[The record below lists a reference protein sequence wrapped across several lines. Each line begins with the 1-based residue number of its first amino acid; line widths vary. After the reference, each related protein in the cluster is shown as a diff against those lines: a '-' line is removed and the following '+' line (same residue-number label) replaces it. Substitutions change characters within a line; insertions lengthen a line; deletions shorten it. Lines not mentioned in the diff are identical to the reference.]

1 MLSKAVGLSSANSA
15 QSTSLC
21 QALSTACYSHH
32 LTQPCTLVIN
42 ISRAVTKTLRSR
54 EVRWSHLGLTSRIH
68 ILLSNSEACAPG
80 PLWPWRQPPPLLQPS
95 SLPPHPPSWGKYVLS
110 VLPLSPK
117 PSHPDS
123 LGVACLMCGV
133 LILACWHLLSCPW
146 NSILTPVRNHFSPP
160 HHSAHEPQAA
170 RSQCFPCV
178 SCEVTYLWVLLLR
191 PWSAPSLLLPPSLPS
206 GPCSL
211 GAPPLSWALFSLPC
225 SWSALN
231 TGQVSDGSGSSFHR
245 YILTSPLLGAPCIM
259 GLVLSFS
266 CPPSKPLLGSFSKY
280 WPWEPPC
287 QWLWPPLYFKDFWS
301 SLLGNSSLLK
311 LAPSLRPSTP
321 CPSWNY
327 SPMNSHFLCPWDSP
341 GKHTAVGS
349 HPLLQGIFPTQGLNL
364 GLLHCRQIL
373 YHLSHQGSPS
383 RPKTLCHL
391 SLKS

>member
-160 HHSAHEPQAA
+160 VPLCPDFCLNYFKRYNCLSTLTL
-170 RSQCFPCV
+170 V
-178 SCEVTYLWVLLLR
+178 STYPHRAFKNDVIQTYSKGLWVR
-191 PWSAPSLLLPPSLPS
+191 
-206 GPCSL
+206 
-211 GAPPLSWALFSLPC
+211 LF
-225 SWSALN
+225 
-231 TGQVSDGSGSSFHR
+231 T
-245 YILTSPLLGAPCIM
+245 
-259 GLVLSFS
+259 
-266 CPPSKPLLGSFSKY
+266 
-280 WPWEPPC
+280 
-287 QWLWPPLYFKDFWS
+287 
-301 SLLGNSSLLK
+301 
-311 LAPSLRPSTP
+311 
-321 CPSWNY
+321 
-327 SPMNSHFLCPWDSP
+327 
-341 GKHTAVGS
+341 
-349 HPLLQGIFPTQGLNL
+349 
-364 GLLHCRQIL
+364 
-373 YHLSHQGSPS
+373 
-383 RPKTLCHL
+383 
-391 SLKS
+391 